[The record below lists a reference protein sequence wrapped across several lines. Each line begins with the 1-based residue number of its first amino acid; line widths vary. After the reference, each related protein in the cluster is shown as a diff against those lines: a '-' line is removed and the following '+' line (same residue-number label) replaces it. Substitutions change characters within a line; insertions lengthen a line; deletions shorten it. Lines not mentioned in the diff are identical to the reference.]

1 MTIFPSPRRAAAVGL
16 LLVGAALAGP
26 STAQAS
32 HAGEPAPR
40 EVVVQDDA
48 ELLHRSTSVVRRT
61 LRDLARSGATRVRIT
76 AGWSALAPEPQAR
89 RRPRFDERD
98 SRRYAR
104 DPIAR
109 LDRAIVLARAAGLEL
124 QMDLAFWAPRWAVS
138 RPLRSAEPAAMATAR
153 RRAAPPQLP
162 AENANG
168 LSVVPAR

>member
-1 MTIFPSPRRAAAVGL
+1 MTIFPSQRRAAAVAR

-26 STAQAS
+26 STAQAA

-48 ELLHRSTSVVRRT
+48 ELLHRSTSEVRRT
-61 LRDLARSGATRVRIT
+61 LRGLARSGATRVRIT

-104 DPIAR
+104 EPIAR
-109 LDRAIVLARAAGLEL
+109 LDRAIVLAHAAGLEV

-138 RPLRSAEPAAMATAR
+138 RPLRSSERQRWRPTCAATGA
-153 RRAAPPQLP
+153 
-162 AENANG
+162 
-168 LSVVPAR
+168 S